1 MTYKK
6 IQLLCVLLYF
16 CIVTGCSDAV
26 RLESPRL
33 EMQETP
39 LGVSVPHPVFSWHL
53 ASDRKGVEQN
63 AYEIRVSHTL
73 EGLDSES
80 SLVWNSGKVASD
92 AMQAAY
98 DGQALEQGTDYYWK
112 VRAYTNEGTTS
123 WSKAHRFSTAI
134 SADRW
139 QAEWIGEDRLSNPGE
154 NRDSLYTRLAA
165 RYLRKEFAGGQKD
178 IRRAMLYISGLGAY
192 EAYLNGERVS
202 DDFLAPALTFYS
214 KLVYYNTY
222 DVTRLLHKGDN
233 TLGVVLGNGRY
244 FWLRAQGKPIAGF
257 GLPRLLAR
265 LEVEYEDGSRQAVVT
280 DGSWKVTS
288 KGPIIANN
296 EYDGEEYDARKELP
310 GWNRSGY
317 DDTGWQPA
325 DVVSAPAGQLCAQP
339 CPPIRV
345 MERVRPVSITRMP
358 SGKYLVDMGQNMVGR
373 LNATFTARKDS
384 VVAMRFSELLN
395 PDSTLYVANLRSAK
409 ATDLFTAATDG
420 KYTWKP
426 AFVFHG
432 FRYIELDGLTE
443 MPAAKDLEV
452 EVLYDEMAT
461 IGTFETDNRVIN
473 QVYSN
478 AYWGIR
484 GNYRNMPTD
493 CPQRDE
499 RHGWMGDRT
508 TGCWGE
514 SFIFENCLLYR
525 KWLQDIECSQGDNG
539 CISVVSPQYWYER
552 ADDITWSGA
561 YIFAA
566 EMMYRHFGDKSGIV
580 KHYPSMKRWA
590 ELIIRQYVQDGLVI
604 RDCFG
609 DWCLPPESLEL
620 IFSKDPTR
628 KPDGRILSTATFWHI
643 LHLLADF
650 ASQAGHPEDA
660 DGYLACASSLKEGLN
675 RHLFNYETAQYGN
688 NAVTGNLLP
697 LYYGLVPEG
706 YEQRVL
712 NSIVEK
718 TEVERAGHVS
728 TGVVGIQ
735 YLMRCLTKYGR
746 QDLAYKLATQETYP
760 SWGYMAKR
768 GATTIWE
775 LWNGDTAA
783 PDMNSANHV
792 MLLGDLVIW
801 YYENLAGIKNAEGST
816 GFRHIEMKPCFPNGL
831 GRVSATHR
839 SVSGTIGSRWERDG
853 DSLSWTVTIPA
864 NCSAT
869 LYLPVALHPE
879 KPVLAE
885 GIRGI
890 TSQETYWQVEL
901 SSGTYHFGK

>member
-1 MTYKK
+1 M
-6 IQLLCVLLYF
+6 
-16 CIVTGCSDAV
+16 
-26 RLESPRL
+26 
-33 EMQETP
+33 
-39 LGVSVPHPVFSWHL
+39 PV
-53 ASDRKGVEQN
+53 
-63 AYEIRVSHTL
+63 
-73 EGLDSES
+73 
-80 SLVWNSGKVASD
+80 
-92 AMQAAY
+92 
-98 DGQALEQGTDYYWK
+98 
-112 VRAYTNEGTTS
+112 
-123 WSKAHRFSTAI
+123 
-134 SADRW
+134 
-139 QAEWIGEDRLSNPGE
+139 
-154 NRDSLYTRLAA
+154 
-165 RYLRKEFAGGQKD
+165 
-178 IRRAMLYISGLGAY
+178 
-192 EAYLNGERVS
+192 
-202 DDFLAPALTFYS
+202 
-214 KLVYYNTY
+214 
-222 DVTRLLHKGDN
+222 
-233 TLGVVLGNGRY
+233 
-244 FWLRAQGKPIAGF
+244 
-257 GLPRLLAR
+257 
-265 LEVEYEDGSRQAVVT
+265 
-280 DGSWKVTS
+280 
-288 KGPIIANN
+288 
-296 EYDGEEYDARKELP
+296 
-310 GWNRSGY
+310 
-317 DDTGWQPA
+317 
-325 DVVSAPAGQLCAQP
+325 
-339 CPPIRV
+339 
-345 MERVRPVSITRMP
+345 
-358 SGKYLVDMGQNMVGR
+358 
-373 LNATFTARKDS
+373 
-384 VVAMRFSELLN
+384 
-395 PDSTLYVANLRSAK
+395 
-409 ATDLFTAATDG
+409 
-420 KYTWKP
+420 
-426 AFVFHG
+426 
-432 FRYIELDGLTE
+432 
-443 MPAAKDLEV
+443 AKDLEV
-452 EVLYDEMAT
+452 EVLYDDMAT

-590 ELIIRQYVQDGLVI
+590 ELIIRQYVQDGVVI

-620 IFSKDPTR
+620 IFSNDPTR
-628 KPDGRILSTATFWHI
+628 KPDGRILSTSVFWHI
-643 LHLLADF
+643 LHLMADF
-650 ASQAGHPEDA
+650 AQLAGHPA
-660 DGYLACASSLKEGLN
+660 DTEGYLSCAASLKEGLN

-712 NSIVEK
+712 DSIVEK
-718 TEVERAGHVS
+718 TEVERDGHVS

-792 MLLGDLVIW
+792 MLIGDLVIW

-816 GFRHIEMKPCFPNGL
+816 GFRHIEMKPCFPDGL
-831 GRVSATHR
+831 GRVSATYH
-839 SVSGTIGSRWERDG
+839 SVSGIIGSQWERNG

-879 KPVLAE
+879 KPVQAK

-890 TSQETYWQVEL
+890 TSQEAYWQVEL

>member
-6 IQLLCVLLYF
+6 IQILCVLLYI
-16 CIVTGCSDAV
+16 CIATGCSDAV
-26 RLESPRL
+26 RLECSRL

-53 ASDRKGVEQN
+53 DSDRKGVEQN
-63 AYEIRVSHTL
+63 AYEIRVATTL
-73 EGLDSES
+73 EGLNSES

-92 AMQAAY
+92 AMQASY

-134 SADRW
+134 DADRW
-139 QAEWIGEDRLSNPGE
+139 QAEWIGEDRLSNLGE
-154 NRDSLYTRLAA
+154 NQDSLYTRLAA
-165 RYLRKEFAGGQKD
+165 RYLRKEFAGRQKN
-178 IRRAMLYISGLGAY
+178 IHRAMLYISGLGAY
-192 EAYLNGERVS
+192 EAYLNGEHIG
-202 DDFLAPALTFYS
+202 DDFLTPALTFYS

-222 DVTRLLHKGDN
+222 DVTRLLNKGNN
-233 TLGVVLGNGRY
+233 TLGVILGNGRY

-296 EYDGEEYDARKELP
+296 EYDGEEYDARKEFP

-317 DDTGWQPA
+317 DDASWQPA
-325 DVVSAPAGQLCAQP
+325 DVVPAPAGQLCAQP
-339 CPPIRV
+339 CPSIRV
-345 MERVRPVSITRMP
+345 MERVHPVSITRMP

-384 VVAMRFSELLN
+384 VVTMRFSELLN

-409 ATDLFTAATDG
+409 ATDLFTAAADG
-420 KYTWKP
+420 EYTWKP

-443 MPAAKDLEV
+443 MPVAKDLEV
-452 EVLYDEMAT
+452 EVLYDDMAT

-590 ELIIRQYVQDGLVI
+590 ELIIRQYVQDGVVI

-620 IFSKDPTR
+620 IFSNDPTR
-628 KPDGRILSTATFWHI
+628 KPDGRILSTSVFWHI
-643 LHLLADF
+643 LHLMADF
-650 ASQAGHPEDA
+650 AQLAGHPA
-660 DGYLACASSLKEGLN
+660 DTEGYLSCAASLKEGLN

-712 NSIVEK
+712 DSIVEK
-718 TEVERAGHVS
+718 TEVERDGHVS

-792 MLLGDLVIW
+792 MLIGDLVIW

-816 GFRHIEMKPCFPNGL
+816 GFRHIEMKPCFPDGL
-831 GRVSATHR
+831 GRVSATYH
-839 SVSGTIGSRWERDG
+839 SVSGIIGSQWERNG

-879 KPVLAE
+879 KPVQAK

-890 TSQETYWQVEL
+890 TPQEAYWQVEL

>member
-1 MTYKK
+1 M
-6 IQLLCVLLYF
+6 CVLLYF
-16 CIVTGCSDAV
+16 CIASGCSDVV

-33 EMQETP
+33 EMQEAP

-53 ASDRKGVEQN
+53 DSDRKGVEQN
-63 AYEIRVSHTL
+63 AYEIRVSPIL

-92 AMQAAY
+92 AMQAVY

-112 VRAYTNEGTTS
+112 VRAYTNEGTTA

-134 SADRW
+134 GADRW

-233 TLGVVLGNGRY
+233 TLGVILGNGRY

-345 MERVRPVSITRMP
+345 MERVRPVSITRIP

-384 VVAMRFSELLN
+384 VVTMRFSELLN

-409 ATDLFTAATDG
+409 ATDLFTAAADG
-420 KYTWKP
+420 KYTWRP

-452 EVLYDEMAT
+452 EVLYDDMAT

-539 CISVVSPQYWYER
+539 CISEIGR
-552 ADDITWSGA
+552 A
-561 YIFAA
+561 
-566 EMMYRHFGDKSGIV
+566 
-580 KHYPSMKRWA
+580 
-590 ELIIRQYVQDGLVI
+590 
-604 RDCFG
+604 
-609 DWCLPPESLEL
+609 
-620 IFSKDPTR
+620 
-628 KPDGRILSTATFWHI
+628 
-643 LHLLADF
+643 
-650 ASQAGHPEDA
+650 
-660 DGYLACASSLKEGLN
+660 
-675 RHLFNYETAQYGN
+675 
-688 NAVTGNLLP
+688 
-697 LYYGLVPEG
+697 
-706 YEQRVL
+706 
-712 NSIVEK
+712 
-718 TEVERAGHVS
+718 HV
-728 TGVVGIQ
+728 
-735 YLMRCLTKYGR
+735 
-746 QDLAYKLATQETYP
+746 
-760 SWGYMAKR
+760 
-768 GATTIWE
+768 
-775 LWNGDTAA
+775 
-783 PDMNSANHV
+783 
-792 MLLGDLVIW
+792 
-801 YYENLAGIKNAEGST
+801 
-816 GFRHIEMKPCFPNGL
+816 
-831 GRVSATHR
+831 
-839 SVSGTIGSRWERDG
+839 
-853 DSLSWTVTIPA
+853 
-864 NCSAT
+864 
-869 LYLPVALHPE
+869 
-879 KPVLAE
+879 
-885 GIRGI
+885 
-890 TSQETYWQVEL
+890 
-901 SSGTYHFGK
+901 